1 MSPAM
6 LTLVAAVLAYD
17 IARDMWEARS
27 SMAEAEE
34 VPRCGRRRGV
44 FPSRIERSCTK
55 LENDILSIL
64 WKGKITQIRRQVGR
78 GRQ

>member
-27 SMAEAEE
+27 SMVEAEE
-34 VPRCGRRRGV
+34 VPRCGRRRGA

-64 WKGKITQIRRQVGR
+64 WKGKITQIRR
-78 GRQ
+78 